1 MSNNIIPTKEY
12 VKFIRGTPTAFEK
25 LTPKS
30 ADTLYFISE
39 AGASTGKLY
48 LGSKLISGGEASI
61 SELGQ
66 IIINAV
72 KGNDILVYDAE
83 KGAWVNKAVTD
94 VISEMVGASDS
105 TDGRAGLVP
114 RPISG
119 DQGKVLTGAGRW
131 ESVANLLPLD
141 SDIFVIR
148 NDKLTLAPDFSQAK
162 VGDILQVGASGVL
175 EWVQGVSSS
184 QIDELLNNRLIR
196 KIVDSVDS
204 IDTTANDA
212 TSYIYMVRNSNQE
225 GNDFYDEY
233 IVIGGRIE
241 KIGNTSVDLSE
252 LNELSTRVDNL
263 DKLIN
268 GVPASEG
275 QAAVKGLLDVIDLNE
290 EYVTKK
296 TFENT
301 VGDLS
306 LLSHRA
312 FAGSSLV
319 DEINVLTD
327 RLTWQEIVEEG
338 V

>member
-1 MSNNIIPTKEY
+1 MSNIISTNEY

-25 LTPKS
+25 LSPKS
-30 ADTLYFISE
+30 TDTLYFISE
-39 AGASTGKLY
+39 TGSSTGKLY

-66 IIINAV
+66 IIINTV
-72 KGNDILVYDAE
+72 KGNDVLVYDAE

-94 VISEMVGASDS
+94 VVSEMVGASDS
-105 TDGRAGLVP
+105 MDGRAGLVP

-119 DQGKVLTGAGRW
+119 DQDKVLTGAGKW
-131 ESVANLLPLD
+131 ESVADLLPLD

-148 NDKLTLAPDFSQAK
+148 DDKLTLAPDFSQAK
-162 VGDILQVGASGVL
+162 VGDILQVGASGAL

-204 IDTTANDA
+204 IDTTADDA
-212 TSYIYMVRNSNQE
+212 TSYIYMVRNSNEE
-225 GNDFYDEY
+225 GDDFYDEY

-268 GVPASEG
+268 GVPESEG
-275 QAAVKGLLDVIDLNE
+275 QAAIKGLLDVIDLNE
-290 EYVTKK
+290 EYVTKT

-306 LLSHRA
+306 LLSHRE

-319 DEINVLTD
+319 DEINVLTA
-327 RLTWQEIVEEG
+327 RMTWQEIVEEG
-338 V
+338 E

>member
-1 MSNNIIPTKEY
+1 MSNIISTNEY

-25 LTPKS
+25 LNPKS
-30 ADTLYFISE
+30 TDTLYFISE

-66 IIINAV
+66 IIVNAV

-94 VISEMVGASDS
+94 VVSEMVGASDT

-119 DQGKVLTGAGRW
+119 DQDKVLTGAGRW
-131 ESVANLLPLD
+131 ESVSDLLPLD

-148 NDKLTLAPDFSQAK
+148 DDKLTLAPDFSQAK
-162 VGDILQVGASGVL
+162 VGDILQVGASGAL

-204 IDTTANDA
+204 IDTTADDA
-212 TSYIYMVRNSNQE
+212 TSYIYMVRNSNEE
-225 GNDFYDEY
+225 GDDFYDEY

-252 LNELSTRVDNL
+252 LNELSTRVGNL

-268 GVPASEG
+268 GVPESEG

-290 EYVTKK
+290 EYITKR

-306 LLSHRA
+306 LLSHRE

-319 DEINVLTD
+319 DEINVLSA
-327 RLTWQEIVEEG
+327 RMTWQEIVEEG
-338 V
+338 E

>member
-1 MSNNIIPTKEY
+1 MSNIISTNEY

-25 LTPKS
+25 LNPKS
-30 ADTLYFISE
+30 TDTLYFISE
-39 AGASTGKLY
+39 TGSSTGKLY

-66 IIINAV
+66 IIVNAV
-72 KGNDILVYDAE
+72 KGNDVLVYDAE

-94 VISEMVGASDS
+94 VVSEMVGASDS
-105 TDGRAGLVP
+105 MDGRAGLVP

-119 DQGKVLTGAGRW
+119 DQDKVLTGAGRW
-131 ESVANLLPLD
+131 ESVADLLPLD

-148 NDKLTLAPDFSQAK
+148 DDKLTLAPDFSQAK
-162 VGDILQVGASGVL
+162 VGDILQVGANGAL

-196 KIVDSVDS
+196 KIVDSVDK
-204 IDTTANDA
+204 IDTTADDA
-212 TSYIYMVRNSNQE
+212 TSYIYMVRNSNEE
-225 GNDFYDEY
+225 GDDFYDEY

-268 GVPASEG
+268 GVPESEG
-275 QAAVKGLLDVIDLNE
+275 QAAIKGLLDVIDLKE
-290 EYVTKK
+290 EYVTK
-296 TFENT
+296 TVFENT

-306 LLSHRA
+306 LLSHRE

-319 DEINVLTD
+319 DEINVLTA
-327 RLTWQEIVEEG
+327 RMTWQEIVEEG
-338 V
+338 E

>member
-1 MSNNIIPTKEY
+1 MSNIISTNEY

-25 LTPKS
+25 LKPKS

-39 AGASTGKLY
+39 AGSSTGKLY

-66 IIINAV
+66 IIVNAV
-72 KGNDILVYDAE
+72 KGNDVLVYDAE

-94 VISEMVGASDS
+94 VVSEMVGASDS
-105 TDGRAGLVP
+105 MDGRAGLVP

-119 DQGKVLTGAGRW
+119 DQDKVLTGAGRW
-131 ESVANLLPLD
+131 ESVADLLPLD

-148 NDKLTLAPDFSQAK
+148 DDKLTLAPDFSQAK
-162 VGDILQVGASGVL
+162 VGDILQVGASGAL

-196 KIVDSVDS
+196 KIVDSVDK
-204 IDTTANDA
+204 IDTTADDA
-212 TSYIYMVRNSNQE
+212 TSYIYMVRNSKE
-225 GNDFYDEY
+225 DGDDFYDEY

-268 GVPASEG
+268 GVPESEG
-275 QAAVKGLLDVIDLNE
+275 QAAIKGLLDVIDLKE
-290 EYVTKK
+290 EYVTK
-296 TFENT
+296 TVFENT

-306 LLSHRA
+306 LLSHRE

-319 DEINVLTD
+319 DEINVLTA
-327 RLTWQEIVEEG
+327 RMTWQEIVEEG
-338 V
+338 E

>member
-1 MSNNIIPTKEY
+1 MSNIISTNEY

-25 LTPKS
+25 LNPKS

-39 AGASTGKLY
+39 AGSSTGKLY

-66 IIINAV
+66 IIVNAV
-72 KGNDILVYDAE
+72 KGNDVLVYDAE

-94 VISEMVGASDS
+94 VVSEMVGASDS
-105 TDGRAGLVP
+105 MDGRAGLVP

-119 DQGKVLTGAGRW
+119 DQDKVLTGAGRW
-131 ESVANLLPLD
+131 ESVADLLPLD

-148 NDKLTLAPDFSQAK
+148 DDKLTLAPDFSQAK
-162 VGDILQVGASGVL
+162 VGDILQVGASGAL

-184 QIDELLNNRLIR
+184 QIDALLNNRLIR
-196 KIVDSVDS
+196 KIVESVDD
-204 IDTTANDA
+204 INTTADDA
-212 TSYIYMVRNSNQE
+212 TSYIYMVRNSNKE
-225 GNDFYDEY
+225 GDDFYDEY

-268 GVPASEG
+268 GVPESEG
-275 QAAVKGLLDVIDLNE
+275 QAAIKGLLDVIDLKE
-290 EYVTKK
+290 EYVTKT

-306 LLSHRA
+306 LLSHRE

-319 DEINVLTD
+319 DEINVLTA
-327 RLTWQEIVEEG
+327 RMTWQEIVEEG
-338 V
+338 E

>member
-1 MSNNIIPTKEY
+1 MSNIISTNEY

-25 LTPKS
+25 LKPKS

-39 AGASTGKLY
+39 AGSSTGKLY

-72 KGNDILVYDAE
+72 KGNDVLVYDAE

-94 VISEMVGASDS
+94 VVSEMVGASDS
-105 TDGRAGLVP
+105 MDGRAGLVP

-119 DQGKVLTGAGRW
+119 DQDKVLTGAGRW
-131 ESVANLLPLD
+131 ESVADLLPLD

-148 NDKLTLAPDFSQAK
+148 DDKLTLAPDFSQAK
-162 VGDILQVGASGVL
+162 VGDILQVGANGTL

-196 KIVDSVDS
+196 KIVDSVDK
-204 IDTTANDA
+204 IDTTADDA
-212 TSYIYMVRNSNQE
+212 TSYIYMVRNSNEE
-225 GNDFYDEY
+225 GDDFYDEY

-268 GVPASEG
+268 GVPESEG
-275 QAAVKGLLDVIDLNE
+275 QAAIKGLLDVIDLKE
-290 EYVTKK
+290 EYVTKT

-306 LLSHRA
+306 LLSHRE

-319 DEINVLTD
+319 DEINVLTA
-327 RLTWQEIVEEG
+327 RMTWQEIVEEG
-338 V
+338 E

>member
-1 MSNNIIPTKEY
+1 MSNNIISTKEY

-25 LTPKS
+25 LNPKAS
-30 ADTLYFISE
+30 DTLYFISE
-39 AGASTGKLY
+39 AGATTGKLY
-48 LGSKLISGGEASI
+48 LGNKLISGGEASI

-72 KGNDILVYDAE
+72 KANDVLVYDAE

-94 VISEMVGASDS
+94 IVSEMVGASET

-114 RPISG
+114 RPVSE
-119 DQGKVLTGAGRW
+119 DYKKVLTGAGKW
-131 ESVANLLPLD
+131 ESVASLLPLD

-162 VGDILQVGASGVL
+162 VGDILQVGSDGAL

-204 IDTTANDA
+204 IDTTADDA
-212 TSYIYMVRNSNQE
+212 TSYIYMVRNSNTE

-268 GVPASEG
+268 GVPESEG
-275 QAAVKGLLDVIDLNE
+275 QAAVRGLLDVIDLNE
-290 EYVTKK
+290 EYVTKR

-306 LLSHRA
+306 LLSHRE

-319 DEINVLTD
+319 DEINVLTA
-327 RLTWQEIVEEG
+327 RMTWQEIIEEG
-338 V
+338 E

>member
-1 MSNNIIPTKEY
+1 MSNIISTNEY

-25 LTPKS
+25 LSPKS
-30 ADTLYFISE
+30 TDTLYFISE
-39 AGASTGKLY
+39 TGSSTGKLY

-66 IIINAV
+66 IIINTV
-72 KGNDILVYDAE
+72 KGNDVLVYDAE
-83 KGAWVNKAVTD
+83 KGAWVNKAVTE
-94 VISEMVGASDS
+94 VVSEMVGASD
-105 TDGRAGLVP
+105 TMDGRAGLVP

-119 DQGKVLTGAGRW
+119 DQDKVLTGAGKW
-131 ESVANLLPLD
+131 ESVADLLPLD

-148 NDKLTLAPDFSQAK
+148 DDKLTLAPDFSQAK
-162 VGDILQVGASGVL
+162 VGDILQVGESGAL

-184 QIDELLNNRLIR
+184 QVEQLLNNRLIR

-204 IDTTANDA
+204 IDTTADDA
-212 TSYIYMVRNSNQE
+212 TSYIYMVRNSKEE
-225 GNDFYDEY
+225 GDDFYDEY

-268 GVPASEG
+268 GVPESEG
-275 QAAVKGLLDVIDLNE
+275 QAATKGLLDVIDLKE
-290 EYVTKK
+290 EYVTK
-296 TFENT
+296 TVFENT

-306 LLSHRA
+306 LLSHRE

-319 DEINVLTD
+319 DEINVLTA
-327 RLTWQEIVEEG
+327 RMTWQEIVEEG
-338 V
+338 E

>member
-1 MSNNIIPTKEY
+1 MSNIISTNEY

-25 LTPKS
+25 LKPKS

-39 AGASTGKLY
+39 AGSSTGKLY

-66 IIINAV
+66 IIVNAV
-72 KGNDILVYDAE
+72 KGNDVLVYDAE

-94 VISEMVGASDS
+94 VVSEMVGASDS
-105 TDGRAGLVP
+105 MDGRAGLVP

-119 DQGKVLTGAGRW
+119 DQDKVLTGAGRW
-131 ESVANLLPLD
+131 ESVADLLPLD

-148 NDKLTLAPDFSQAK
+148 DDKLTLAPDFSQAK
-162 VGDILQVGASGVL
+162 VGDILQVGANGAL

-196 KIVDSVDS
+196 KIVDSVDK
-204 IDTTANDA
+204 IDTTADDA
-212 TSYIYMVRNSNQE
+212 TSYIYMVRNSNEE
-225 GNDFYDEY
+225 GDDFYDEY

-268 GVPASEG
+268 GVPESEG
-275 QAAVKGLLDVIDLNE
+275 QAAIKGLLDVIDLKE
-290 EYVTKK
+290 EYVTKT

-306 LLSHRA
+306 LLSHRE

-319 DEINVLTD
+319 DEINVLTA
-327 RLTWQEIVEEG
+327 RMTWQEIVEEG
-338 V
+338 E

>member
-1 MSNNIIPTKEY
+1 MSNIISTNEY

-25 LTPKS
+25 LNPKS
-30 ADTLYFISE
+30 TDTLYFISE

-66 IIINAV
+66 IIVNAV
-72 KGNDILVYDAE
+72 KGNDVLVYDAE

-94 VISEMVGASDS
+94 VVSEMVGASDS
-105 TDGRAGLVP
+105 MDGRAGLVP

-119 DQGKVLTGAGRW
+119 DQDKVLTGAGRW
-131 ESVANLLPLD
+131 ESVADLLPLD

-148 NDKLTLAPDFSQAK
+148 DDKLTLAPDFSQAK
-162 VGDILQVGASGVL
+162 VGDILQVGANGAL

-196 KIVDSVDS
+196 KIVDSVDN
-204 IDTTANDA
+204 IDTTADDA
-212 TSYIYMVRNSNQE
+212 TSYIYMVRNSNEE
-225 GNDFYDEY
+225 GDDFYDEY

-268 GVPASEG
+268 GVPESEG
-275 QAAVKGLLDVIDLNE
+275 QAAIKGLLDVIDLKE
-290 EYVTKK
+290 EYVTKT

-306 LLSHRA
+306 LLSHRE

-319 DEINVLTD
+319 DEINVLTA
-327 RLTWQEIVEEG
+327 RMTWQEIVEEG
-338 V
+338 E

>member
-1 MSNNIIPTKEY
+1 MSNIISTNEY
-12 VKFIRGTPTAFEK
+12 VKFIRGTPTAFKK
-25 LTPKS
+25 LKPKS

-39 AGASTGKLY
+39 EGSSTGKLY

-72 KGNDILVYDAE
+72 KGNDVLVYDAE

-94 VISEMVGASDS
+94 VVSEMVGASDS
-105 TDGRAGLVP
+105 MDGKAGLVP

-119 DQGKVLTGAGRW
+119 DQDKVLTGAGRW
-131 ESVANLLPLD
+131 ESVADLLPLD

-148 NDKLTLAPDFSQAK
+148 DDKLTLAPDFSQAK
-162 VGDILQVGASGVL
+162 VGDILQVGANGAL

-196 KIVDSVDS
+196 KIVDSVDK
-204 IDTTANDA
+204 IDTTADDA
-212 TSYIYMVRNSNQE
+212 TSYIYMVRNSKEE
-225 GNDFYDEY
+225 GDDFYDEY

-268 GVPASEG
+268 GVPESEG
-275 QAAVKGLLDVIDLNE
+275 QAAIKGLLDVIDLKE
-290 EYVTKK
+290 EYVTK
-296 TFENT
+296 TIFENT

-306 LLSHRA
+306 LLSHRE

-319 DEINVLTD
+319 DEINVLTA
-327 RLTWQEIVEEG
+327 RMTWQEIVEEG
-338 V
+338 E

>member
-1 MSNNIIPTKEY
+1 MSNIISTNEY

-25 LTPKS
+25 LNPKS

-39 AGASTGKLY
+39 ASSSTGKLY

-66 IIINAV
+66 IIVNAV
-72 KGNDILVYDAE
+72 KGNDVLVYDAE

-94 VISEMVGASDS
+94 VVSEMVGASDS
-105 TDGRAGLVP
+105 MDGRAGLVP

-119 DQGKVLTGAGRW
+119 DQDKVLTGARRW
-131 ESVANLLPLD
+131 ESVADLLPLD
-141 SDIFVIR
+141 SGIFVIR
-148 NDKLTLAPDFSQAK
+148 DDKLTLAPDFSQAK
-162 VGDILQVGASGVL
+162 VGDILQVGANGAL

-196 KIVDSVDS
+196 KIVDSVDK
-204 IDTTANDA
+204 IDTTADDA
-212 TSYIYMVRNSNQE
+212 TSYIYMVRNSNEE
-225 GNDFYDEY
+225 GDDFYDEY

-268 GVPASEG
+268 GVPESEG
-275 QAAVKGLLDVIDLNE
+275 QAAIKGLLDVIDLKE
-290 EYVTKK
+290 EYVTKT

-306 LLSHRA
+306 LLSHRE

-319 DEINVLTD
+319 DEINVLTA
-327 RLTWQEIVEEG
+327 RMTWQEIVEEG
-338 V
+338 E

>member
-1 MSNNIIPTKEY
+1 MSNIISTNEY

-25 LTPKS
+25 LNPKS
-30 ADTLYFISE
+30 TDTLYFISE
-39 AGASTGKLY
+39 TGSSTGKLY

-72 KGNDILVYDAE
+72 KGNDVLVYDAE

-94 VISEMVGASDS
+94 VVSEMVGASDS
-105 TDGRAGLVP
+105 MDGRAGLVP

-119 DQGKVLTGAGRW
+119 DQDKVLTGAGRW
-131 ESVANLLPLD
+131 ESVADLLPLD

-148 NDKLTLAPDFSQAK
+148 DDKLTLAPDFSQAK
-162 VGDILQVGASGVL
+162 VGDILQVGANGAL

-196 KIVDSVDS
+196 KIVDSVDK
-204 IDTTANDA
+204 IDTTADDA
-212 TSYIYMVRNSNQE
+212 TSYIYMVRNSNEE
-225 GNDFYDEY
+225 GDDFYDEY

-268 GVPASEG
+268 GVPESEG
-275 QAAVKGLLDVIDLNE
+275 QAAIKGLLDVIDLKE
-290 EYVTKK
+290 EYVTKT

-306 LLSHRA
+306 LLSHRE

-319 DEINVLTD
+319 DEINVLTA
-327 RLTWQEIVEEG
+327 RMTWQEIVEEG
-338 V
+338 E

>member
-1 MSNNIIPTKEY
+1 MSNIISTNEY

-25 LTPKS
+25 LNPKS

-39 AGASTGKLY
+39 TGSSTGKLY

-66 IIINAV
+66 IIVNAV
-72 KGNDILVYDAE
+72 KGNDVLVYDAE

-94 VISEMVGASDS
+94 VVSEMVGASDS
-105 TDGRAGLVP
+105 MDGRAGLVP

-119 DQGKVLTGAGRW
+119 DQDKVLTGAGRW
-131 ESVANLLPLD
+131 ESVSDLLPLD

-148 NDKLTLAPDFSQAK
+148 DDKLTLAPDFSQAK
-162 VGDILQVGASGVL
+162 VGDILQVGASGAL

-196 KIVDSVDS
+196 KIVESVDD
-204 IDTTANDA
+204 IDTTADGA
-212 TSYIYMVRNSNQE
+212 TSYIYMVRNSNEE
-225 GNDFYDEY
+225 GDDFYDEY

-268 GVPASEG
+268 GVPESEG
-275 QAAVKGLLDVIDLNE
+275 QAATKGLLDVIDLKE
-290 EYVTKK
+290 EYVTKRI
-296 TFENT
+296 FENT

-306 LLSHRA
+306 LLSHRD
-312 FAGSSLV
+312 FAGRSLV
-319 DEINVLTD
+319 DEINVLTA
-327 RLTWQEIVEEG
+327 RMTWQEIVEEG
-338 V
+338 E

>member
-1 MSNNIIPTKEY
+1 MSNIISTNEY

-25 LTPKS
+25 LSPKS
-30 ADTLYFISE
+30 TDTLYFISE
-39 AGASTGKLY
+39 TGSSTGKLY

-66 IIINAV
+66 IIINTV
-72 KGNDILVYDAE
+72 KGNDVLVYDAE

-94 VISEMVGASDS
+94 VVSEMVGASDS
-105 TDGRAGLVP
+105 MDGRAGLVP

-119 DQGKVLTGAGRW
+119 DQDKVLTGAGRW
-131 ESVANLLPLD
+131 ESVADLLPLD

-148 NDKLTLAPDFSQAK
+148 DDKLTLAPDFSQAK
-162 VGDILQVGASGVL
+162 VGDILQVGASGAL

-204 IDTTANDA
+204 IDTTADDA
-212 TSYIYMVRNSNQE
+212 TSYIYMVRNSNEE
-225 GNDFYDEY
+225 GDDFYDEY

-268 GVPASEG
+268 GVPESEG
-275 QAAVKGLLDVIDLNE
+275 QAAIKGLLDVIDLKE
-290 EYVTKK
+290 EYVTKT

-306 LLSHRA
+306 LLSHRE

-319 DEINVLTD
+319 DEINVLTA
-327 RLTWQEIVEEG
+327 RMTWQEIVEEG
-338 V
+338 E

>member
-1 MSNNIIPTKEY
+1 MSKIISTNEY

-25 LTPKS
+25 LNPKS
-30 ADTLYFISE
+30 TDTLYFISE
-39 AGASTGKLY
+39 TGSSTGKLY

-66 IIINAV
+66 IIINTV
-72 KGNDILVYDAE
+72 KGNDVLVYDAE

-94 VISEMVGASDS
+94 VVSEMVGASDS
-105 TDGRAGLVP
+105 MDGRAGLVP

-119 DQGKVLTGAGRW
+119 DQDKVLTGAGRW
-131 ESVANLLPLD
+131 ESVADLLPLD

-148 NDKLTLAPDFSQAK
+148 DDKLTLAPDFSQAK
-162 VGDILQVGASGVL
+162 VGDILQVGASGAL

-204 IDTTANDA
+204 IDTTADDA
-212 TSYIYMVRNSNQE
+212 TSYIYMVRNSNEE
-225 GNDFYDEY
+225 GDDFYDEY

-268 GVPASEG
+268 GVPESEG
-275 QAAVKGLLDVIDLNE
+275 QAAIKGLLDVIDLKE
-290 EYVTKK
+290 EYVTKT

-306 LLSHRA
+306 LLSHRE

-319 DEINVLTD
+319 DEINVLTA
-327 RLTWQEIVEEG
+327 RMTWQEIVEEG
-338 V
+338 E

>member
-1 MSNNIIPTKEY
+1 MSNIISTNEY

-25 LTPKS
+25 LNPKS
-30 ADTLYFISE
+30 TDTLYFISE

-66 IIINAV
+66 IIVNAV
-72 KGNDILVYDAE
+72 KGNDVLVYDAE

-94 VISEMVGASDS
+94 VVSEMVGASDS
-105 TDGRAGLVP
+105 MDGRAGLVP

-119 DQGKVLTGAGRW
+119 DQDKVLTGAGRW
-131 ESVANLLPLD
+131 ESVADLLPLD

-148 NDKLTLAPDFSQAK
+148 DDKLTLAPDFSQAK
-162 VGDILQVGASGVL
+162 VGDILQVGASGAL

-196 KIVDSVDS
+196 KIVDSVDN
-204 IDTTANDA
+204 IDTTADDA
-212 TSYIYMVRNSNQE
+212 TSYIYMVRNSNEE
-225 GNDFYDEY
+225 GDDFYDEY

-268 GVPASEG
+268 GVPESEG
-275 QAAVKGLLDVIDLNE
+275 QAAIKGLLDVIDLKE
-290 EYVTKK
+290 EYVTKT

-306 LLSHRA
+306 LLSHRE

-319 DEINVLTD
+319 DEINVLTA
-327 RLTWQEIVEEG
+327 RMTWQEIVEEG
-338 V
+338 E

>member
-1 MSNNIIPTKEY
+1 MSNIISTNEY

-25 LTPKS
+25 LNPKS
-30 ADTLYFISE
+30 TDTLYFISE

-66 IIINAV
+66 IIVNAV
-72 KGNDILVYDAE
+72 KGNDVLVYDAE

-94 VISEMVGASDS
+94 VVSEMVGASDS
-105 TDGRAGLVP
+105 MDGRAGLVP

-119 DQGKVLTGAGRW
+119 DQDKVLTGAGRW
-131 ESVANLLPLD
+131 ESVADLLPLD

-148 NDKLTLAPDFSQAK
+148 DDKLTLAPDFSQAK
-162 VGDILQVGASGVL
+162 VGDILQVGASGAL

-196 KIVDSVDS
+196 KIVDSVDK
-204 IDTTANDA
+204 IDTTADDA
-212 TSYIYMVRNSNQE
+212 TSYIYMVRNSNEE
-225 GNDFYDEY
+225 GDDFYDEY

-268 GVPASEG
+268 GVPESEG
-275 QAAVKGLLDVIDLNE
+275 QAAIKGLLDVIDLNA
-290 EYVTKK
+290 EYVTKT

-306 LLSHRA
+306 LLSHRE

-319 DEINVLTD
+319 DEINVLTA
-327 RLTWQEIVEEG
+327 RMTWQEIVEEG
-338 V
+338 E

>member
-1 MSNNIIPTKEY
+1 MSNIISTNEY

-25 LTPKS
+25 LSPKS
-30 ADTLYFISE
+30 TDTLYFISE
-39 AGASTGKLY
+39 TGSSTGKLY

-66 IIINAV
+66 IIINTV
-72 KGNDILVYDAE
+72 KGNDVLVYDAE

-94 VISEMVGASDS
+94 VVSEMVGASDS
-105 TDGRAGLVP
+105 MDGRAGLVP

-119 DQGKVLTGAGRW
+119 DQDKVLTGAGKW
-131 ESVANLLPLD
+131 ESVADLLPLD

-148 NDKLTLAPDFSQAK
+148 DDKLTLAPDFSQAK
-162 VGDILQVGASGVL
+162 VGDILQVGASGAL
-175 EWVQGVSSS
+175 EWIQGVSSS

-204 IDTTANDA
+204 IDTTADDA
-212 TSYIYMVRNSNQE
+212 TSYIYMVRNSNEE
-225 GNDFYDEY
+225 GDDFYDEY

-268 GVPASEG
+268 GVPESEG
-275 QAAVKGLLDVIDLNE
+275 QAAIKGLLDVIDLNE
-290 EYVTKK
+290 EYVTKT

-306 LLSHRA
+306 LLSHRE

-319 DEINVLTD
+319 DEINVLTA
-327 RLTWQEIVEEG
+327 RMTWQEIVEEG
-338 V
+338 E

>member
-1 MSNNIIPTKEY
+1 MSNIISTNEY

-25 LTPKS
+25 LNPKS
-30 ADTLYFISE
+30 TDTLYFISE
-39 AGASTGKLY
+39 AGSSTGKLY

-72 KGNDILVYDAE
+72 KGNDVLVYDAE

-94 VISEMVGASDS
+94 VVSEMVGASDS
-105 TDGRAGLVP
+105 MDGRAGLVP

-119 DQGKVLTGAGRW
+119 DQDKVLTGAGRW
-131 ESVANLLPLD
+131 ESVADLLPLD

-148 NDKLTLAPDFSQAK
+148 DDKLTLAPDFSQAK
-162 VGDILQVGASGVL
+162 VGDILQVGANGAL

-196 KIVDSVDS
+196 KIVDSVDK
-204 IDTTANDA
+204 IDTTADDA
-212 TSYIYMVRNSNQE
+212 TSYIYMVRNSNEE
-225 GNDFYDEY
+225 GDDFYDEY

-268 GVPASEG
+268 GVPESEG
-275 QAAVKGLLDVIDLNE
+275 QAAIKGLLDVIDLKE
-290 EYVTKK
+290 EYVTKT

-306 LLSHRA
+306 LLSHRE

-319 DEINVLTD
+319 DEINVLTA
-327 RLTWQEIVEEG
+327 RMTWQEIVEEG
-338 V
+338 E

>member
-1 MSNNIIPTKEY
+1 MSNIISTNEY

-25 LTPKS
+25 LNPKS
-30 ADTLYFISE
+30 TDTLYFISE

-94 VISEMVGASDS
+94 VVSEMVGASDS
-105 TDGRAGLVP
+105 MDGRAGLVP

-119 DQGKVLTGAGRW
+119 DQDKVLTGAGRW
-131 ESVANLLPLD
+131 ESVADLLPLD

-148 NDKLTLAPDFSQAK
+148 DDKLTLAPDFSQAK
-162 VGDILQVGASGVL
+162 VGDILQVGASGAL

-196 KIVDSVDS
+196 KIVDSVDK
-204 IDTTANDA
+204 IDTTADDA
-212 TSYIYMVRNSNQE
+212 TSYIYMVRNSNEE
-225 GNDFYDEY
+225 GDDFYDEY

-268 GVPASEG
+268 GVPESEG
-275 QAAVKGLLDVIDLNE
+275 QAAIKGLLDVIDLNA
-290 EYVTKK
+290 EYVTKT

-306 LLSHRA
+306 LLSHRE

-319 DEINVLTD
+319 DEINVLTA
-327 RLTWQEIVEEG
+327 RMTWQEIVEEG
-338 V
+338 E

>member
-1 MSNNIIPTKEY
+1 MSNIISTNEY

-25 LTPKS
+25 LNPKS
-30 ADTLYFISE
+30 TDTLYFISE

-66 IIINAV
+66 IIVNAV
-72 KGNDILVYDAE
+72 KGNDVLVYDAE

-94 VISEMVGASDS
+94 VVSEMVGASDS
-105 TDGRAGLVP
+105 MDGRAGLVP

-119 DQGKVLTGAGRW
+119 DQDKVLTGAGRW
-131 ESVANLLPLD
+131 ESVADLLPLD

-148 NDKLTLAPDFSQAK
+148 DDKLTLAPDFSQAK
-162 VGDILQVGASGVL
+162 VGDILQVGASGAL

-196 KIVDSVDS
+196 KIVDSVDK
-204 IDTTANDA
+204 IDTTADDA
-212 TSYIYMVRNSNQE
+212 TSYIYMVRNSKE
-225 GNDFYDEY
+225 DGDDFYDEY

-268 GVPASEG
+268 GVPESEG
-275 QAAVKGLLDVIDLNE
+275 QAAIKGLLDVIDLKE
-290 EYVTKK
+290 EYVTK
-296 TFENT
+296 TVFENT

-306 LLSHRA
+306 LLSHRE

-319 DEINVLTD
+319 DEINVLTA
-327 RLTWQEIVEEG
+327 RMTWQEIVEEG
-338 V
+338 E

>member
-1 MSNNIIPTKEY
+1 MSNIISTNEY

-25 LTPKS
+25 LNPKS

-39 AGASTGKLY
+39 TGSSTGKLY

-66 IIINAV
+66 IIVNAV
-72 KGNDILVYDAE
+72 KGNDVLVYDAE

-94 VISEMVGASDS
+94 VVSEMVGASDS
-105 TDGRAGLVP
+105 MDGRAGLVP

-119 DQGKVLTGAGRW
+119 DQDKVLTGAGRW
-131 ESVANLLPLD
+131 ESVADLLPLD

-148 NDKLTLAPDFSQAK
+148 DDKLTLAPDFSQAK
-162 VGDILQVGASGVL
+162 VGDILQVGASGAL

-196 KIVDSVDS
+196 KIVESVDD
-204 IDTTANDA
+204 IDTTADGA
-212 TSYIYMVRNSNQE
+212 TSYIYMVRNSNEE
-225 GNDFYDEY
+225 GDDFYDEY

-268 GVPASEG
+268 GVPESEG
-275 QAAVKGLLDVIDLNE
+275 QAATKGLLDVIDLKE
-290 EYVTKK
+290 EYVTKRI
-296 TFENT
+296 FENT

-306 LLSHRA
+306 LLSHRD

-319 DEINVLTD
+319 DEINVLTA
-327 RLTWQEIVEEG
+327 RMTWQEIVEEG
-338 V
+338 E

>member
-1 MSNNIIPTKEY
+1 MSNIISTNEY

-25 LTPKS
+25 LNPKS
-30 ADTLYFISE
+30 TDTLYFISE

-66 IIINAV
+66 IIVNAV
-72 KGNDILVYDAE
+72 KGNDVLVYDAE

-94 VISEMVGASDS
+94 VVSEMVGASDS
-105 TDGRAGLVP
+105 MDGRAGLVP

-119 DQGKVLTGAGRW
+119 DQDKVLTGAGKW
-131 ESVANLLPLD
+131 ESVSDLLPLD

-148 NDKLTLAPDFSQAK
+148 DDKLTLAPDFSQAK
-162 VGDILQVGASGVL
+162 VGDILQVGASGAL

-184 QIDELLNNRLIR
+184 QIEELLNNRLIR
-196 KIVDSVDS
+196 TIVDSVDK
-204 IDTTANDA
+204 IDTTADDA
-212 TSYIYMVRNSNQE
+212 TSYIYMVRNSNEE
-225 GNDFYDEY
+225 GDDFYDEY

-268 GVPASEG
+268 GVPESEG
-275 QAAVKGLLDVIDLNE
+275 QAAIKGLLDVIDLNA
-290 EYVTKK
+290 EYVTKT

-306 LLSHRA
+306 LLSHRE

-319 DEINVLTD
+319 DEINVLTA
-327 RLTWQEIVEEG
+327 RMTWQEIVEEG
-338 V
+338 E

>member
-1 MSNNIIPTKEY
+1 MSNIISTNEY

-25 LTPKS
+25 LNPKS
-30 ADTLYFISE
+30 TDTLYFISE
-39 AGASTGKLY
+39 TGSSTGKLY

-66 IIINAV
+66 IIVNAV
-72 KGNDILVYDAE
+72 KGNDVLVYDAE

-94 VISEMVGASDS
+94 VVSEMVGASDS
-105 TDGRAGLVP
+105 MDGRAGLVP

-119 DQGKVLTGAGRW
+119 DQDKVLTGAGRW
-131 ESVANLLPLD
+131 ESVADLLPLD

-148 NDKLTLAPDFSQAK
+148 DDKLTLAPDFSQAK
-162 VGDILQVGASGVL
+162 VGDILQVGKSGAL

-196 KIVDSVDS
+196 KIVDSVDK
-204 IDTTANDA
+204 IDTTADDA
-212 TSYIYMVRNSNQE
+212 TSYIYMVRNSNDE
-225 GNDFYDEY
+225 GDDFYDEY

-268 GVPASEG
+268 GVPENEG
-275 QAAVKGLLDVIDLNE
+275 QAAIKGLLDVIDLKE
-290 EYVTKK
+290 EYVTKT

-306 LLSHRA
+306 LLSHRE

-319 DEINVLTD
+319 DEINVLTA
-327 RLTWQEIVEEG
+327 RMTWQEIVEEG
-338 V
+338 E

>member
-1 MSNNIIPTKEY
+1 MSNIISTNEY

-25 LTPKS
+25 LNPKS
-30 ADTLYFISE
+30 TDTLYFISE
-39 AGASTGKLY
+39 TGASTGKLY

-66 IIINAV
+66 IIVNAV
-72 KGNDILVYDAE
+72 RGNDVLVYDAE

-94 VISEMVGASDS
+94 VVSEMVGASDS
-105 TDGRAGLVP
+105 MDGRAGLVP

-119 DQGKVLTGAGRW
+119 DQDKVLTGAGRW
-131 ESVANLLPLD
+131 ESVADLLPLD

-148 NDKLTLAPDFSQAK
+148 DDKLTLAPDFSQAK
-162 VGDILQVGASGVL
+162 VGDILQVGANGAL

-196 KIVDSVDS
+196 KIVDSVDK
-204 IDTTANDA
+204 IDTTADDA
-212 TSYIYMVRNSNQE
+212 TSYIYMVRNSNEE
-225 GNDFYDEY
+225 GDDFYDEY

-268 GVPASEG
+268 GVPESEG
-275 QAAVKGLLDVIDLNE
+275 QAAIKGLLDVIDLKE
-290 EYVTKK
+290 EYVTKT

-306 LLSHRA
+306 LLSHRE

-319 DEINVLTD
+319 DEINVLTA
-327 RLTWQEIVEEG
+327 RMTWQEIVEEG
-338 V
+338 E

>member
-1 MSNNIIPTKEY
+1 MSNIISTNEY

-25 LTPKS
+25 LNPKS

-39 AGASTGKLY
+39 TGSSTGKLY

-72 KGNDILVYDAE
+72 KGNDVLVYDAE

-94 VISEMVGASDS
+94 VVSEMVGASDS
-105 TDGRAGLVP
+105 MDGRAGLVP

-119 DQGKVLTGAGRW
+119 DQDKVLTGAGRW
-131 ESVANLLPLD
+131 ESVADLLPLD

-148 NDKLTLAPDFSQAK
+148 DDKLTLAPDFSQAK
-162 VGDILQVGASGVL
+162 VGDILQVGANGAL

-196 KIVDSVDS
+196 KIVDSVDK
-204 IDTTANDA
+204 IDTTADDA
-212 TSYIYMVRNSNQE
+212 TSYIYMVRNSNKE
-225 GNDFYDEY
+225 GDDFYDEY

-268 GVPASEG
+268 GVPESEG
-275 QAAVKGLLDVIDLNE
+275 QAAIKGLLDVIDLKE
-290 EYVTKK
+290 EYVTKT

-306 LLSHRA
+306 LLSHRE

-319 DEINVLTD
+319 DEINVLTA
-327 RLTWQEIVEEG
+327 RMTWQEIVEEG
-338 V
+338 E

>member
-1 MSNNIIPTKEY
+1 MSNIISTNEY

-25 LTPKS
+25 LNPKS
-30 ADTLYFISE
+30 TDTLYFISE

-94 VISEMVGASDS
+94 VVSEMVGASDS
-105 TDGRAGLVP
+105 MDGRAGLVP

-119 DQGKVLTGAGRW
+119 DQDKVLTGAGRW
-131 ESVANLLPLD
+131 ESVADLLPLD

-148 NDKLTLAPDFSQAK
+148 DDKLTLAPDFSQAK
-162 VGDILQVGASGVL
+162 VGDILQVGANGAL

-184 QIDELLNNRLIR
+184 QIDKLLNNRLIR
-196 KIVDSVDS
+196 KIVDSVDK
-204 IDTTANDA
+204 IDTTADDA
-212 TSYIYMVRNSNQE
+212 TSYIYMVRNSKEE
-225 GNDFYDEY
+225 GDDFYDEY

-268 GVPASEG
+268 GVPESEG
-275 QAAVKGLLDVIDLNE
+275 QAAIKGLLDVIDLKE
-290 EYVTKK
+290 EYVTK
-296 TFENT
+296 TVFENT

-306 LLSHRA
+306 LLSHRE

-319 DEINVLTD
+319 DEINVLTA
-327 RLTWQEIVEEG
+327 RMTWQEIVEEG
-338 V
+338 E

>member
-1 MSNNIIPTKEY
+1 MSNIISTNEY

-25 LTPKS
+25 LKPKS

-39 AGASTGKLY
+39 AGSSTGKLY

-72 KGNDILVYDAE
+72 KGNDVLVYDAE

-94 VISEMVGASDS
+94 VVSEMVGASDS
-105 TDGRAGLVP
+105 MDGRAGLVP

-119 DQGKVLTGAGRW
+119 DQDKVLTGAGRW
-131 ESVANLLPLD
+131 ESVADLLPLD

-148 NDKLTLAPDFSQAK
+148 DDKLTLAPDFSQAK
-162 VGDILQVGASGVL
+162 VGDILQVGANGAL

-196 KIVDSVDS
+196 KIVDSVDK
-204 IDTTANDA
+204 IDTTADDA
-212 TSYIYMVRNSNQE
+212 TSYIYMVRNSNEE
-225 GNDFYDEY
+225 GDDFYDEY

-268 GVPASEG
+268 GVPESEG
-275 QAAVKGLLDVIDLNE
+275 QAAIKGLLDVIDLKE
-290 EYVTKK
+290 EYVTK
-296 TFENT
+296 TVFENT

-306 LLSHRA
+306 LLSHRE

-319 DEINVLTD
+319 DEINVLTA
-327 RLTWQEIVEEG
+327 RMTWQEIVEEG
-338 V
+338 E

>member
-1 MSNNIIPTKEY
+1 MSNIISTNEY

-25 LTPKS
+25 LSPKS
-30 ADTLYFISE
+30 TDTLYFISE
-39 AGASTGKLY
+39 TGSSTGKLY

-66 IIINAV
+66 IIINTV
-72 KGNDILVYDAE
+72 KGNDVLVYDAE
-83 KGAWVNKAVTD
+83 KGAWVNKAVTE
-94 VISEMVGASDS
+94 VVSEMVGASDS
-105 TDGRAGLVP
+105 MDGRAGLVP

-119 DQGKVLTGAGRW
+119 DQDKVLTGAGKW
-131 ESVANLLPLD
+131 ESVADLLPLD

-148 NDKLTLAPDFSQAK
+148 DDKLTLAPDFSQAK
-162 VGDILQVGASGVL
+162 VGDILQVGESGAL

-184 QIDELLNNRLIR
+184 QVEQLLNNRLIR

-204 IDTTANDA
+204 IDTTADDA
-212 TSYIYMVRNSNQE
+212 TSYIYMVRNSKEE
-225 GNDFYDEY
+225 GDDFYDEY

-268 GVPASEG
+268 GVPESEG
-275 QAAVKGLLDVIDLNE
+275 QAATKGLLDVIDLKE
-290 EYVTKK
+290 EYVTK
-296 TFENT
+296 TVFENT

-306 LLSHRA
+306 LLSHRE

-319 DEINVLTD
+319 DEINVLTA
-327 RLTWQEIVEEG
+327 RMTWQEIVEEG
-338 V
+338 E

>member
-1 MSNNIIPTKEY
+1 MSNIISTNEY

-25 LTPKS
+25 LKPKS

-39 AGASTGKLY
+39 AGSSTGKLY

-66 IIINAV
+66 IIVNDV
-72 KGNDILVYDAE
+72 KGNDVLVYDAE

-94 VISEMVGASDS
+94 VVSEMVGASDS
-105 TDGRAGLVP
+105 MDGRAGLVP

-119 DQGKVLTGAGRW
+119 DQDKVLTGAGRW
-131 ESVANLLPLD
+131 ESVADLLPLD

-148 NDKLTLAPDFSQAK
+148 DDKLTLAPDFSQAK
-162 VGDILQVGASGVL
+162 VGDILQVGASGAL

-196 KIVDSVDS
+196 KIVDSVDK
-204 IDTTANDA
+204 IDTTADDA
-212 TSYIYMVRNSNQE
+212 TSYIYMVRNSKE
-225 GNDFYDEY
+225 DGDDFYDEY

-268 GVPASEG
+268 GVPESEG
-275 QAAVKGLLDVIDLNE
+275 QAAIKGLLDVIDLKE
-290 EYVTKK
+290 EYVTK
-296 TFENT
+296 TVFENT

-306 LLSHRA
+306 LLSHRE

-319 DEINVLTD
+319 DEINVLTA
-327 RLTWQEIVEEG
+327 RMTWQEIVEEG
-338 V
+338 E

>member
-1 MSNNIIPTKEY
+1 MSNIISTNEY

-25 LTPKS
+25 LSPKS
-30 ADTLYFISE
+30 TDTLYFISE
-39 AGASTGKLY
+39 TGSSTGKLY

-94 VISEMVGASDS
+94 VVSEMVGASDS
-105 TDGRAGLVP
+105 MDGRAGLVP

-119 DQGKVLTGAGRW
+119 DQDKVLTGAGRW
-131 ESVANLLPLD
+131 ESVADLLPLD

-148 NDKLTLAPDFSQAK
+148 DDKLTLAPDFSQAK
-162 VGDILQVGASGVL
+162 VGDILQVGASGAL

-204 IDTTANDA
+204 IDTTADDA
-212 TSYIYMVRNSNQE
+212 TSYIYMVRNSNEE
-225 GNDFYDEY
+225 GDDFYDEY

-268 GVPASEG
+268 GVPESEG
-275 QAAVKGLLDVIDLNE
+275 QAAIKGLLDVIDLKE
-290 EYVTKK
+290 EYVTKT

-306 LLSHRA
+306 LLSHRE

-319 DEINVLTD
+319 DEINVLTA
-327 RLTWQEIVEEG
+327 RMTWQEIVEEG
-338 V
+338 E

>member
-1 MSNNIIPTKEY
+1 MSKIISTNEY

-25 LTPKS
+25 LSPKS
-30 ADTLYFISE
+30 TDTLYFISE
-39 AGASTGKLY
+39 TGSSTGKLY

-66 IIINAV
+66 IIINTV
-72 KGNDILVYDAE
+72 KGNDVLVYDAE

-94 VISEMVGASDS
+94 VVSEMVGASDS
-105 TDGRAGLVP
+105 MDGRAGLVP

-119 DQGKVLTGAGRW
+119 DQDKVLTGAGRW
-131 ESVANLLPLD
+131 ESVADLLPLD

-148 NDKLTLAPDFSQAK
+148 DDKLTLAPDFSQAK
-162 VGDILQVGASGVL
+162 VGDILQVGASGAL

-204 IDTTANDA
+204 IDTTADDA
-212 TSYIYMVRNSNQE
+212 TSYIYMVRNSNEE
-225 GNDFYDEY
+225 GDDFYDEY

-268 GVPASEG
+268 GVPESEG
-275 QAAVKGLLDVIDLNE
+275 QAAIKGLLDVIDLKE
-290 EYVTKK
+290 EYVTKT

-306 LLSHRA
+306 LLSHRE

-319 DEINVLTD
+319 DEINVLTA
-327 RLTWQEIVEEG
+327 RMTWQEIVEEG
-338 V
+338 E

>member
-1 MSNNIIPTKEY
+1 MSNIISTNEY

-25 LTPKS
+25 LKPKS

-39 AGASTGKLY
+39 AGSSTGKLY

-72 KGNDILVYDAE
+72 KGNDVLVYDAE

-94 VISEMVGASDS
+94 VVSEMVGASDS
-105 TDGRAGLVP
+105 MDGRAGLVP

-119 DQGKVLTGAGRW
+119 DQDKVLTGAGRW
-131 ESVANLLPLD
+131 ESVSDLLPLD

-148 NDKLTLAPDFSQAK
+148 DDKLTLAPDFSQAK
-162 VGDILQVGASGVL
+162 VGDILQVGASGAL

-196 KIVDSVDS
+196 KIVDSVDK
-204 IDTTANDA
+204 IDTTADDA
-212 TSYIYMVRNSNQE
+212 TSYIYMVRNSNEE
-225 GNDFYDEY
+225 GDDFYDEY

-268 GVPASEG
+268 GVPESEG
-275 QAAVKGLLDVIDLNE
+275 QAAIKGLLDVIDLKE
-290 EYVTKK
+290 EYVTK
-296 TFENT
+296 TVFENT

-306 LLSHRA
+306 LLSHRE

-319 DEINVLTD
+319 DEINVLTA
-327 RLTWQEIVEEG
+327 RMTWQEIVEEG
-338 V
+338 E